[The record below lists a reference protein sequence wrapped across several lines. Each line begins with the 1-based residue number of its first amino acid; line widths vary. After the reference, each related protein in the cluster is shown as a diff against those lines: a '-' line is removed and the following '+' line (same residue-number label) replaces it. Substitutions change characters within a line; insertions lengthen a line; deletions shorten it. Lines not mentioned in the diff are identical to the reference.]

1 MGFIFNNN
9 FLLCI
14 IRKINK
20 NIYINENI
28 NENIT
33 SKKTKSTPIDLL
45 RVIDIPKGN
54 YDIPTLKSSNIYIPY
69 ASYPYKGKTYI
80 NMFKGIML
88 VIVLETTKIPLISLY
103 PKGSIKR

>member
-1 MGFIFNNN
+1 MGNKYR
-9 FLLCI
+9 L
-14 IRKINK
+14 IR
-20 NIYINENI
+20 
-28 NENIT
+28 
-33 SKKTKSTPIDLL
+33 KKTKSTPIDLL